1 MLLRL
6 LLPLC
11 LALAPAAG
19 LGQAAAVAFGTGEY
33 QPFTSEQLPGGG
45 LFTEIVS
52 RACARAGIKP
62 EYRFLPWARIDR
74 EVLDGRLFAG
84 FPYARTEERARS
96 YDFSDPVYFV
106 TMIVFYDDRNPRF
119 ARGVP
124 PFARIEDLRGYRFG
138 GLRAIFYEN
147 DLRGA
152 GVEFLPQENVEQ
164 SFQMLKAGRIDFII
178 DEVSVGYANIRKF
191 LPDEV
196 AHFKTLPRPYGDRK
210 ISGLLVS
217 RAYPGGKDL
226 LKRFNDG
233 LRQLKASGEYDQIL
247 KQARF

>member
-1 MLLRL
+1 
-6 LLPLC
+6 
-11 LALAPAAG
+11 
-19 LGQAAAVAFGTGEY
+19 
-33 QPFTSEQLPGGG
+33 
-45 LFTEIVS
+45 LFTRIVS
-52 RACARAGIKP
+52 AACARAGIQP
-62 EYRFLPWARIDR
+62 DYQFLPWARVDQ

-84 FPYARTEERARS
+84 FPYARTEERAKS

-106 TMIVFYDDRNPRF
+106 TMLVFYDDRNPRF

-124 PFARIEDLRGYRFG
+124 PFTRIEDLRGYRFG

-147 DLRGA
+147 DLRRA

-178 DEVSVGYANIRKF
+178 DEVSVGYANIQKF
-191 LPDEV
+191 MPDEV

-217 RAYPGGKDL
+217 RAYPGAKDL
-226 LKRFNDG
+226 LKRFNAG
-233 LRQLKASGEYDQIL
+233 LRQIKASGEYDRIIN
-247 KQARF
+247 QAH